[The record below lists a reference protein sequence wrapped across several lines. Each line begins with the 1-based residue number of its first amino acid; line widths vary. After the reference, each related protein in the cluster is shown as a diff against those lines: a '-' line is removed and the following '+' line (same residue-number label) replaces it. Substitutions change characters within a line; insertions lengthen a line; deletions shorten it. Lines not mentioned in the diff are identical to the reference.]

1 VAVIIP
7 FKFTLIDSPGLL
19 YNNGQ
24 PSISNYGQSG
34 NGLGNNGYGAMTL
47 PSVPVMTPEEVTYT
61 PTMKKHHRTSQVLFD
76 SDIRVFHGVP
86 F

>member
-1 VAVIIP
+1 MRKQFRRGRGYSHLSITELGIVLITNVAVIIP

-34 NGLGNNGYGAMTL
+34 NGLGNNG
-47 PSVPVMTPEEVTYT
+47 
-61 PTMKKHHRTSQVLFD
+61 
-76 SDIRVFHGVP
+76 
-86 F
+86 